1 MKETGFHD
9 RGGGRFWGKYRTRAA
24 VRMITVLLLCLSLL
38 CSVICVRAAEGP
50 GVYADGYV
58 VIDLDNNQ
66 IIAER
71 NMTQLYRPA
80 STTKIMTALV
90 VLEQVEN
97 LDDTLTFSYDATV
110 TNISE
115 DSSTLIPAA
124 TAGEVMSVR
133 DVLYGMMLCSGNECA
148 NALAEYVSGS
158 VEAFCELMN
167 QKAADIGC
175 QNTHFSN
182 AHGLDADEHYTTPY
196 DLALIFM
203 EAMNNERF
211 MEIDTTVNYTIA
223 PTNLYPYER
232 LCEMGHRM
240 MNGTYDYDGVI
251 AGKTGQTEL
260 AQRVLVTLC
269 EKQGRRVLVVIM
281 HSTEEEFYHDTEVLL
296 EYAYNR
302 IAGLVTER
310 NYTSVHDICVTDE
323 YINIYRYDNYYSE
336 VIKTVEPG
344 EELERTGSWWIWS
357 TVLVDGETYYIE
369 SSWLKTV
376 REITPTPTLTP
387 ASAAASVSSVSESE
401 GGSGQQNNGADGE
414 SQYTGADISEETETS
429 YADTVKKSSEGM
441 GRVILCIIAL
451 VVLLIVEVILYILYI
466 KKYKKNHG

>member
-1 MKETGFHD
+1 MKEKGFHD
-9 RGGGRFWGKYRTRAA
+9 TLGRRSSAKGTASAA
-24 VRMITVLLLCLSLL
+24 VRMMTVLLLCLSLL
-38 CSVICVRAAEGP
+38 GNTVCVKAAEGP

-58 VIDLDNNQ
+58 VIDIDNSQ

-71 NMTQLYRPA
+71 NMTQVYRPA

-124 TAGEVMSVR
+124 AAGEVMRVR

-158 VEAFCELMN
+158 VEEFCVLMN

-203 EAMNNERF
+203 EAMKNERF

-223 PTNLYPYER
+223 PTNLYPQER

-240 MNGTYDYDGVI
+240 MNGTYAYDGVI

-281 HSTEEEFYHDTEVLL
+281 HSTEEAFYHDTEVLL

-302 IAGLVTER
+302 IGGLLSER
-310 NYTSVHDICVTDE
+310 EYAPVHDICVTDE

-369 SSWLKTV
+369 SSWLRTV
-376 REITPTPTLTP
+376 REITPTPFPETAGST
-387 ASAAASVSSVSESE
+387 AGTAEEADS
-401 GGSGQQNNGADGE
+401 SGQPEDTSYE
-414 SQYTGADISEETETS
+414 SRYTQTAGTEETEIS
-429 YADTVKKSSEGM
+429 YEDSVKKSSAGT
-441 GRVILCIIAL
+441 GKVILCVIAL
-451 VVLLIVEVILYILYI
+451 IILLIVEVILYICYL
-466 KKYKKNHG
+466 KKKQRK